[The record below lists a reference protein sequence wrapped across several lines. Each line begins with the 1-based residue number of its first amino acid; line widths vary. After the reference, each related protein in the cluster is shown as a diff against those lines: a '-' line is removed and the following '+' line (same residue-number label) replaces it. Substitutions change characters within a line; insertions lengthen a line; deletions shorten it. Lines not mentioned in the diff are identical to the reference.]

1 MQIRTGD
8 GNGFSESFKIHVLDE
23 VERGV
28 ITEAEAKRKYDI
40 LGHSTLQKW
49 NRKYGKTVS
58 CIKSK
63 GVCVELTKEEQE
75 LMFLRNENKALK
87 KDLEDAKLKNV
98 VWETFADV
106 AEKELG
112 ISIRK
117 KFGARQF
124 GLPE

>member
-1 MQIRTGD
+1 MQIRTEG
-8 GNGFSESFKIHVLDE
+8 GKGFSESFKIHVVDE
-23 VERGV
+23 VERGL
-28 ITEAEAKRKYDI
+28 ITEAEANRKYDI
-40 LGHSTLQKW
+40 LGHSTIQKW
-49 NRKYGKTVS
+49 HRKYGKTAS

-63 GVCVELTKEEQE
+63 GGRVELTNEEQE

>member
-1 MQIRTGD
+1 MQIRTGE
-8 GNGFSESFKIHVLDE
+8 GKGFSESFKIHVVDE

-40 LGHSTLQKW
+40 LGHSTIQKW
-49 NRKYGKTVS
+49 YRKYGRITS
-58 CIKSK
+58 TITSK
-63 GVCVELTKEEQE
+63 GNNVELTKEEQE
-75 LMFLRNENKALK
+75 LLFLRNENKALK
-87 KDLEDAKLKNV
+87 KDLDDAKLKNV

>member
-1 MQIRTGD
+1 MQIRTED
-8 GNGFSESFKIHVLDE
+8 ARGFSESFKIHVVDE

-40 LGHSTLQKW
+40 LGHSTIQKW
-49 NRKYGKTVS
+49 NRKYGKIAS
-58 CIKSK
+58 SIKSK
-63 GVCVELTKEEQE
+63 GDSVQLTKDEQE
-75 LMFLRNENKALK
+75 LLFLRNENKALK

-124 GLPE
+124 GLPG

>member
-1 MQIRTGD
+1 MQIRTEGTL
-8 GNGFSESFKIHVLDE
+8 GFTESFKIHVVDE
-23 VERGV
+23 IERGL
-28 ITEAEAKRKYDI
+28 ITEAEANRKYDI
-40 LGHSTLQKW
+40 LGHSTIQKW
-49 NRKYGKTVS
+49 NRKYGKTASFV
-58 CIKSK
+58 KSK
-63 GVCVELTKEEQE
+63 GARLELTREEQE

-87 KDLEDAKLKNV
+87 KDIEDAKLKNV